1 MSHQDRKSRQQI
13 VVNHQVLREVI
24 AWLLPPAL
32 FVGMHVRQGSKWKPR
47 MLAAAALFWATSDRD
62 TLGERF
68 QHARK
73 IIRKIFHWQSAPG
86 KTCEGFLKMLRHWN
100 QELLMSVVCE
110 LRLRME
116 QELADPFQIAGFTV
130 FAADGSRVQTPR
142 TKSNQQAFSPRRK
155 QKRNQKKSKT
165 QSKRRKSQPP
175 RKRKTQAALRRK
187 TKKQSATSIEKKADM
202 TQMWLTLL
210 WHVGTGLPWSWRS
223 GASDSSERHQLLD
236 MLGEMPENSLM
247 TADAGFVGYEF
258 WKTILDADHEFVI
271 RIGANVKLIKQLG
284 YARESDHTVYLWP
297 DKAAKKKMPPLVL
310 RLIVIHDGKHPVYL
324 VTSVLS
330 KQRLS
335 DKQAI
340 EIYRYRWG
348 IELFFRTFKQTF
360 GRTKLRSHAAE
371 NAKLELDWS
380 LVALWSI
387 CLLGQRELRHA
398 GKPPSQLSAAA
409 AIKALQTTMRDYRVR
424 PESPDE
430 TLCSMLAHAL
440 LDNYVRSS
448 SKTSRDYPTKK
459 KRKRTAPP
467 KIVQATKTQITIATE
482 VKAIN
487 KQFRS
492 AA

>member
-13 VVNHQVLREVI
+13 IVNHHVLRELI

-32 FVGMHVRQGSKWKPR
+32 FAGMHVRKGSTWKPR
-47 MLAAAALFWATSDRD
+47 MLAAAALFWATSDRP

-68 QHARK
+68 QHSRK

-86 KTCEGFLKMLRHWN
+86 KTCEGFLKMLRRWN
-100 QELLMSVVCE
+100 QELLLAVVGI

-116 QELADPFQIAGFTV
+116 QELADQFQVAGFTV

-142 TKSNQQAFSPRRK
+142 TKSNQQAFSPQR
-155 QKRNQKKSKT
+155 KSKHNT
-165 QSKRRKSQPP
+165 KKKSKRRKSQPP
-175 RKRKTQAALRRK
+175 RKRKTQAAQRRK
-187 TKKQSATSIEKKADM
+187 TKKQSAASIKKKADM
-202 TQMWLTLL
+202 THMWLTLL

-223 GASDSSERHQLLD
+223 GASDSSERHHLLE

-247 TADAGFVGYEF
+247 VADAGFVGYEF
-258 WKTILDADHEFVI
+258 WKAILDADHEFVI
-271 RIGANVKLIKQLG
+271 RIGANVKFIKQLG

-330 KQRLS
+330 KQHLS

-380 LVALWSI
+380 LLALWSI
-387 CLLGQRELRHA
+387 CLLGQRELVRA
-398 GKPPSQLSAAA
+398 GESPSQLSAAA
-409 AIKALQTTMRDYRVR
+409 AIKAVQATMRDYRVR

-430 TLCSMLAHAL
+430 TLSAMLAHAL
-440 LDNYVRSS
+440 LDNYERSS

-467 KIVQATKTQITIATE
+467 KIVPATKTQITTATE